1 MNTIKKIGLTALGT
15 TLVASSAFAG
25 EISVSGDAG
34 YTWSSES
41 GGGASATPVT
51 GNGSNDG
58 VGYNHDISFSG
69 SGELDN
75 GWSVATGMT
84 IVEDSSLSSSNVKL
98 TMGSLGSITVGNGT
112 GGIGASYD
120 SVVPTAYEENH
131 DGMSTSTAIDN
142 MGALLGN
149 GGIDYRSPSFDL
161 GGATASFAYNFT
173 PEASGAAVGEGGVSS
188 SSANHGSGQALGIDI
203 SMGGISVGAYG
214 AEVAVDSLGVTTGT
228 VTGRS
233 HEDSFDG
240 TWYAKYSTGPV
251 NIGYQVGYLD
261 RGLKAAAT
269 ATTAAKTVAAAGG
282 HFETESMSVAFNV
295 NENLSLSWA
304 ELTET
309 YDANTNAAAGRIT
322 DIADVDMDSTSIQF
336 AYTMGSMS
344 IKGYQT
350 DTDNPGWDSD
360 AQSHEVTEIA
370 VNFAF

>member
-34 YTWSSES
+34 YTWSSEAI
-41 GGGASATPVT
+41 GGNAATSTT
-51 GNGSNDG
+51 GSQTSDG

-75 GWSVATGMT
+75 GWTVATGMT

-131 DGMSTSTAIDN
+131 DGMKTSTAIDN
-142 MGALLGN
+142 MGSLLGN
-149 GGIDYRSPSFDL
+149 GGIDYRSPSFDVM
-161 GGATASFAYNFT
+161 GVSASFKYNFT
-173 PEASGAAVGEGGVSS
+173 PEAGAAVGEGGV
-188 SSANHGSGQALGIDI
+188 AAGDAHWAGGQALGIDL
-203 SMGGISVGAYG
+203 SMNGFSVGAYG
-214 AEVAVDSLGVTTGT
+214 AEVSLDGGAGVDNSGSTTGNSDT
-228 VTGRS
+228 
-233 HEDSFDG
+233 DAFDG
-240 TWYAKYSTGPV
+240 TWYAKYSAGPV
-251 NIGYQVGYLD
+251 SIGYQTGYIN
-261 RGLKAAAT
+261 RGQDGAASATTTGTKYVST
-269 ATTAAKTVAAAGG
+269 ATGD
-282 HFETESMSVAFNV
+282 FETESMSVAFNV
-295 NENLSLSWA
+295 NENLSFSWA
-304 ELTET
+304 ELEEVYDEGSNTASGTET
-309 YDANTNAAAGRIT
+309 
-322 DIADVDMDSTSIQF
+322 ADVTMESTSIQF

-360 AQSHEVTEIA
+360 AQSDEITEIA
-370 VNFAF
+370 INFAF

>member
-41 GGGASATPVT
+41 IGGATTTTTT
-51 GNGSNDG
+51 GTKTEDG

-75 GWSVATGMT
+75 GWTVATGMT

-98 TMGSLGSITVGNGT
+98 TMGSMGSITVGNGT
-112 GGIGASYD
+112 GGIGAAYD
-120 SVVPTAYEENH
+120 GVTPYAYEENH
-131 DGMSTSTAIDN
+131 DGMKTSTAIDN
-142 MGALLGN
+142 IGALLGN

-161 GGATASFAYNFT
+161 GGATASFKYNFT

-188 SSANHGSGQALGIDI
+188 AHATFASGQALGVDI
-203 SMGGISVGAYG
+203 VMGGISVGAFG
-214 AEVAVDSLGVTTGT
+214 AEVARDSLGAQTTTTGT
-228 VTGRS
+228 KK
-233 HEDSFDG
+233 EDAFDG
-240 TWYAKYSTGPV
+240 TWYAKYTTGPV
-251 NIGYQVGYLD
+251 SFGYQTAYID
-261 RGLKAAAT
+261 RGANGNSAANT
-269 ATTAAKTVAAAGG
+269 GSKYVTTASGV
-282 HFETESMSVAFNV
+282 FESEMMSIAFNV
-295 NENLSLSWA
+295 NENLSFSWS
-304 ELTET
+304 ELEET
-309 YDANTNAAAGRIT
+309 YDDQSHAKGGTE
-322 DIADVDMDSTSIQF
+322 IADVAMESTSIQF

-360 AQSHEVTEIA
+360 AQADEVTEIA